1 MNISRRDYDRRV
13 EDMLSNKPYIRRGQ
27 AMMIVLKDVRPSLYK
42 TLTGTRW
49 DAFYRNDRITDL
61 NSQLSL
67 MWDYVSDGARSS
79 NYNYDD
85 DGDDEGEITINLNL
99 SWPFL

>member
-1 MNISRRDYDRRV
+1 
-13 EDMLSNKPYIRRGQ
+13 
-27 AMMIVLKDVRPSLYK
+27 MMIVLGDVRPSLYR

-61 NSQLSL
+61 NSQLNL
-67 MWDYVSDGARSS
+67 LWDYVSDDARSS
-79 NYNYDD
+79 SNNYDD
-85 DGDDEGEITINLNL
+85 DDDDGEITINLNL

>member
-1 MNISRRDYDRRV
+1 
-13 EDMLSNKPYIRRGQ
+13 
-27 AMMIVLKDVRPSLYK
+27 MMVVLRDVRPSLYK

-49 DAFYRNDRITDL
+49 DAFYRNDRIPDL

-67 MWDYVSDGARSS
+67 MWDYKSDGARS
-79 NYNYDD
+79 NTNYDD
-85 DGDDEGEITINLNL
+85 DDDDDEITINLNL

>member
-1 MNISRRDYDRRV
+1 MGISRREYDRRV
-13 EDMLSNKPYIRRGQ
+13 EDLLSNKPYLRRGQ
-27 AMMIVLKDVRPSLYK
+27 AMMVVLRDVRPSLYK

-49 DAFYRNDRITDL
+49 DAFYRNDRIPDL

-67 MWDYVSDGARSS
+67 MWDYTSDSTRSNGS
-79 NYNYDD
+79 YDD
-85 DGDDEGEITINLNL
+85 DDDEITINLNL